1 MESYGFSFLYC
12 CSFEMLYNRLNI
24 AENELRIDL
33 FTSQQL
39 YGHMSRC
46 NINFIE
52 FLMPFFLFDAVCMGP
67 PVIIILQ
74 KKVSIIFFFKV
85 DHRNESRK
93 VTYT

>member
-1 MESYGFSFLYC
+1 MPFSSLYC
-12 CSFEMLYNRLNI
+12 CSFEIQYNRLNI

-39 YGHMSRC
+39 YGHIFGC
-46 NINFIE
+46 NINLME
-52 FLMPFFLFDAVCMGP
+52 FLMPFFLFDAVCMSP

-74 KKVSIIFFFKV
+74 KKVSKFFFFKV